1 MQVIIEILG
10 IVLPIII
17 AGLIVVFVI
26 KRLDRKMKQ
35 GTLPKK
41 KSKSAQTLLDSLI
54 PLGMLVGCI
63 LGLLISMMSPIS
75 LGLAFSLG
83 SSFGLL
89 GGYFAYESYGNQE
102 EM

>member
-1 MQVIIEILG
+1 MQAVLG
-10 IVLPIII
+10 ILFPLLI

-26 KRLDRKMKQ
+26 RRLDLKMKQ

-41 KSKSAQTLLDSLI
+41 KSKTAQTVLDSLI
-54 PLGMLVGCI
+54 PLGMLIGSVI
-63 LGLLISMMSPIS
+63 GLLISMVSTIS

-83 SSFGLL
+83 ASIGLL
-89 GGYFAYESYGNQE
+89 GGYFAYERYGNKE

>member
-1 MQVIIEILG
+1 MQAVLG
-10 IVLPIII
+10 ILFPLLI

-26 KRLDRKMKQ
+26 RKLDLKMKQ

-41 KSKSAQTLLDSLI
+41 KSKTAQTVLDSLI
-54 PLGMLVGCI
+54 PLGMLIGSVI
-63 LGLLISMMSPIS
+63 GLLISMVSTIS

-83 SSFGLL
+83 ASIGLL
-89 GGYFAYESYGNQE
+89 GGYFAYERYGNKE